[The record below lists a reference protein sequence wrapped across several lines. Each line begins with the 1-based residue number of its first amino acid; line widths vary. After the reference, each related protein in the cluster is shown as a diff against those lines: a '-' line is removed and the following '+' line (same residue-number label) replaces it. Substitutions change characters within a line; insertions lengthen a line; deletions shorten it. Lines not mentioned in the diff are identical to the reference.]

1 MEKTISFCA
10 LYRLVKLNKKG
21 RVPFSLVAVIISFL
35 TILSGIYMAV
45 VANQRNESINLQ
57 HANSRLGAFLLLHE
71 DLLVQ
76 AGVSAVLAAVNK
88 SNSIIYSKEN
98 PIEFVE
104 KESRNYM
111 RTFTGIASGGQPMRF
126 SDYSAT
132 HKNLQWKLN
141 AFRYDYEMMNESGV
155 VLNFAGDVY
164 FRINGKITATI
175 VDNRTGYSLTKDI
188 NLDSWVPVTLPFIY
202 QQKKIMIEDIN
213 GTQDYL
219 GFVGNITLYLL
230 KRTFEEIFDYEFSNI
245 TKALVREAVEC
256 AISFDEARLYQK
268 TANASLHAY
277 LLSLGDRSEVDPFEY
292 WKDLHGWSLLMKKP
306 GICSTDPI
314 HLNYTLYNSPFYF
327 TTRTVEFKMNDTDR
341 SYEVSH
347 ELILPDSAI
356 TLNENTK
363 EVLVKGGILR
373 LDVWEKDTA
382 FFVAHR
388 SLIEITLQPLLLM
401 G

>member
-1 MEKTISFCA
+1 MEKTIFLSAICST
-10 LYRLVKLNKKG
+10 VKLNRKG
-21 RVPFSLVAVIISFL
+21 RVPFSLVAVIVAFL
-35 TILSGIYMAV
+35 TIVSGIYMAV
-45 VANQRNESINLQ
+45 VASQRNDAINLQ
-57 HANSRLGAFLLLHE
+57 HANSRLNAFLLLHE

-76 AGVSAVLAAVNK
+76 AGVSAVLSAVNK
-88 SNSIIYSKEN
+88 SNAIVYTKEN

-104 KESRNYM
+104 NESKNYM
-111 RTFTGIASGGQPMRF
+111 RTFTGIAAGGQPMRF
-126 SDYSAT
+126 PDYSAT

-155 VLNFAGDVY
+155 ILNFTGDVY
-164 FRINGKITATI
+164 FRINGKITTTI

-188 NLDSWVPVTLPFIY
+188 NLDSWVPVTLPFLY
-202 QQKKIMIEDIN
+202 QQKKIMVEDIN
-213 GTQDYL
+213 GTKDYL

-230 KRTFEEIFDYEFSNI
+230 KRTFEEIFGYDFSNV
-245 TKALVREAVEC
+245 TKALVREAVET

-268 TANASLHAY
+268 TANASVHAY

-292 WKDLHGWSLLMKKP
+292 WKDLHGWSLLQRKP
-306 GICSTDPI
+306 GTRATDPI
-314 HLNYTLYNSPFYF
+314 HLNYTLYYSPFYF
-327 TTRTVEFKMNDTDR
+327 TTLTVEFKMNDTER

-356 TLNENTK
+356 VLNETTK
-363 EVLVKGGILR
+363 EVLVKGGMLR
-373 LDVWEKDTA
+373 LDVREKNTA

-388 SLIEITLQPLLLM
+388 CLIEVTLQPLLLM

>member
-1 MEKTISFCA
+1 M
-10 LYRLVKLNKKG
+10 KLNRKG
-21 RVPFSLVAVIISFL
+21 RVPFSLIAVIIAFL

-45 VANQRNESINLQ
+45 VTSQRNDAINLQ
-57 HANSRLGAFLLLHE
+57 HANSRMRAFLILHE

-76 AGVSAVLAAVNK
+76 AGVSAVLSAVNK
-88 SNSIIYSKEN
+88 SNAIVYTKDN

-104 KESRNYM
+104 NESKNLL
-111 RTFTGIASGGQPMRF
+111 RTFTGIGAGGQPMRF
-126 SDYSAT
+126 PDYSAT

-141 AFRYDYEMMNESGV
+141 AFRYDYMMMNESGV
-155 VLNFAGDVY
+155 VLNFTGDVY
-164 FRINGKITATI
+164 FRINGKITTTI

-188 NLDSWVPVTLPFIY
+188 NLDSWVSVTLPFLY
-202 QQKKIMIEDIN
+202 QQKKILVGDIN

-219 GFVGNITLYLL
+219 GFVGNITHYLL

-268 TANASLHAY
+268 TANASLHSY

-292 WKDLHGWSLLMKKP
+292 WKDLHGWSETKKP
-306 GICSTDPI
+306 GIRHTDPI
-314 HLNYTLYNSPFYF
+314 HLNYTLYDTSFYF
-327 TTRTVEFKMNDTDR
+327 STRTVEFKMNDTER
-341 SYEVSH
+341 SYAVYH

-356 TLNENTK
+356 TLNETTK
-363 EVLVKGGILR
+363 EVHVRGGMLR
-373 LDVWEKDTA
+373 LDVWEKDVA

-388 SLIEITLQPLLLM
+388 CLIEVTLQPLLLM